1 MSVSEVLGFAHANCY
16 HHRHRLQHYMF
27 TLLVQRSVSV
37 NTTRH
42 YYYRLVLSRRSVWAG
57 VSLGFKTL
65 LVLWFRWK
73 RFETSSALRHHLK
86 FWNVSFVLF
95 RTLGLIKPDAMQRV
109 GDILAEVQRNGF
121 LITNLCMTQLSRNEA
136 FDLYKDHQ
144 SKPNFK

>member
-1 MSVSEVLGFAHANCY
+1 M
-16 HHRHRLQHYMF
+16 
-27 TLLVQRSVSV
+27 
-37 NTTRH
+37 
-42 YYYRLVLSRRSVWAG
+42 
-57 VSLGFKTL
+57 
-65 LVLWFRWK
+65 
-73 RFETSSALRHHLK
+73 HHLT

-144 SKPNFK
+144 SKPNFKWVAPFYLFGFSMFLIMKIILDQGVKFLKVLSISDEIPNKFPPLLQRKTVQF